1 MEETKLLSKN
11 LIKANQFVLK
21 EKEPIIVDTNELVA
35 QKIESHAPVFEE
47 FKPEGFQFGLN
58 APEVDPL
65 FGDMDYVPEDGE
77 FPMEL
82 IPQEPVYTG
91 PSPEELIAEAQAE
104 IEEMRIEAEKNI
116 SFLKKCSMEEGKQQG
131 YEEGMQMAMQELDAA
146 KQELEVAKQELKAK
160 EKAMEL
166 EYQNLIDQLE
176 PQFIKTITG
185 IYEEVFKVELTGY
198 KNILRHAIANTI
210 RKVEGSKDFLV
221 HVSRGDYG
229 KMVEQKELL
238 LDSIS
243 KQVTVELVEDATLKE
258 NECMIETN
266 SGIFDC
272 SIGVQLEE
280 LTKKLRLLSF
290 EE

>member
-1 MEETKLLSKN
+1 MLSKN

-21 EKEPIIVDTNELVA
+21 EKDPIVVDTNELVA
-35 QKIESHAPVFEE
+35 KKIESHIPVFEE

-65 FGDMDYVPEDGE
+65 FVDMDYIPEEGE

-82 IPQEPVYTG
+82 VPQEPVYTG
-91 PSPEELIAEAQAE
+91 PSPEELIAEAQTE
-104 IEEMRIEAEKNI
+104 IEEMRMEAEKNI
-116 SFLKKCSMEEGKQQG
+116 SFLKKRSIEEGKQQG
-131 YEEGMQMAMQELDAA
+131 YEEGKRVAMQELDAA
-146 KQELEVAKQELKAK
+146 KKELDAKAA
-160 EKAMEL
+160 AMER
-166 EYQNLIDQLE
+166 EYQKLIDELE

-185 IYEEVFKVELTGY
+185 IYEEIFRVELAGY
-198 KNILRHAIANTI
+198 KDVLRHAIVNTI

-221 HVSRGDYG
+221 HISRADYE
-229 KMVEQKELL
+229 KIVEQKELIL
-238 LDSIS
+238 NQIS

-280 LTKKLRLLSF
+280 LTRKLRLLSF

>member
-1 MEETKLLSKN
+1 MLSRN

-21 EKEPIIVDTNELVA
+21 EKEPIVVDTNELLA
-35 QKIESHAPVFEE
+35 KKIEVYNPVSIEQ
-47 FKPEGFQFGLN
+47 KPEGFQFGLN

-65 FGDMDYVPEDGE
+65 FVDMDYIPEEGE
-77 FPMEL
+77 YPMEVV
-82 IPQEPVYTG
+82 PQEPVFTG
-91 PSPEELIAEAQAE
+91 PTPEELIAQAQAE
-104 IEEMRIEAEKNI
+104 IDEMHKEAEKNI
-116 SFLKKCSMEEGKQQG
+116 SFLKKRSMEEGKQQG
-131 YEEGMQMAMQELDAA
+131 YEEGRRMAMQELDAA
-146 KQELEVAKQELKAK
+146 KKELDAKAA
-160 EKAMEL
+160 AMER
-166 EYQNLIDQLE
+166 EYQKLIDELE

-185 IYEEVFKVELTGY
+185 IYEEIFKVELADY
-198 KNILRHAIANTI
+198 KDVLRHAIVNTI

-221 HVSRGDYG
+221 HISRADYE
-229 KMVEQKELL
+229 KIIEQKELIL
-238 LDSIS
+238 NRIS
-243 KQVTVELVEDATLKE
+243 KQVTVELIEDATLKE

>member
-1 MEETKLLSKN
+1 MLSKN

-21 EKEPIIVDTNELVA
+21 EKEPILVDTNELVA
-35 QKIESHAPVFEE
+35 QKIESHIPVFEE

-65 FGDMDYVPEDGE
+65 FVDMDYVPEEGE
-77 FPMEL
+77 TPMEL
-82 IPQEPVYTG
+82 VAQEAVYTG
-91 PSPEELIAEAQAE
+91 PSPEELIAQAQAE

-116 SFLKKCSMEEGKQQG
+116 SFLKKRSQEEGKQQG
-131 YEEGMQMAMQELDAA
+131 YEEGMQIAMQELDVA
-146 KQELEVAKQELKAK
+146 KQELEVAKQELEAKA
-160 EKAMEL
+160 KAMEL
-166 EYQNLIDQLE
+166 EYQKLIDQLE

-185 IYEEVFKVELTGY
+185 IYEEVFKVELAGY
-198 KNILRHAIANTI
+198 KNILRHAITNTI

-221 HVSRGDYG
+221 HVSRVDYE

-238 LDSIS
+238 LNSIS
-243 KQVTVELVEDATLKE
+243 KQITVEFVEDATLKE

>member
-1 MEETKLLSKN
+1 MLSKN

-21 EKEPIIVDTNELVA
+21 EKEPILVDTNELVA
-35 QKIESHAPVFEE
+35 QKIESHIPVFEE

-65 FGDMDYVPEDGE
+65 FVDMDYVPEEGE
-77 FPMEL
+77 TPMEL
-82 IPQEPVYTG
+82 VAQEAVYTG
-91 PSPEELIAEAQAE
+91 PSPEESIAQAQAE

-116 SFLKKCSMEEGKQQG
+116 SFLKKRSQEEGKQQG
-131 YEEGMQMAMQELDAA
+131 YEEGMQMAMQELDVA
-146 KQELEVAKQELKAK
+146 KRELEASKRELEAKA
-160 EKAMEL
+160 KAMEL

-185 IYEEVFKVELTGY
+185 IYEEVFKVELAGY
-198 KNILRHAIANTI
+198 KNILRYAIANTI

-221 HVSRGDYG
+221 HVSRVDYG

-238 LDSIS
+238 LNSIS
-243 KQVTVELVEDATLKE
+243 KQITVEFIEDATLKE